1 MNAAQSKLWDR
12 IAALEIDDPESSLTF
27 SRRLS
32 RENLWAEPFAYRVVE
47 EYRRFLFLAMAAG
60 HPVTPSDQVDQAWHL
75 HLTYTRSYWE
85 DLCHGVLGHPLHHG
99 PTRGGA
105 QESAKFHDWY
115 ERTLDSY
122 RGLFGTEPPPDIWPP
137 AADRFGR
144 DLHFARVNLR
154 DHWVLPRPSSVLR
167 GAARRV
173 EEAGRPA
180 VVMPILAVVAVLC
193 LFLVGCAARGLPM
206 GGMDL
211 KGRSGPEF
219 LHFFVPLTLGAVA
232 CSIMLRRWAHAQVER
247 VEDPDF
253 AGATKALKD
262 PSKLDPYALILLARG
277 PSRIPPV
284 QAAVARLVDEGSL
297 TFNEEEKRLGL
308 GEVGEGRTFLPIEHA
323 VIDAVEGRVGSSGW
337 ETVKA
342 VSGSGEAAAIED
354 QLRGLGLIHS
364 ASNAMRMRL
373 APILPL
379 GVVLLLGLWRMAL
392 GIQRDRPVGYL
403 VLLCG
408 LLVVTLVLHL
418 MIRPWRNPRGD
429 SLYRTLL
436 RVKPQLK
443 SSPEPPSSPAF
454 PMAFALMGMAA
465 LPSTGKM
472 ATLQRGALLP
482 PPSDGSGGGCGGGG
496 DGGGGGGC
504 GGGGCGG
511 GGCGG

>member
-1 MNAAQSKLWDR
+1 MNTAQTTLWDR
-12 IAALEIDDPESSLTF
+12 ITAFEIDDPASSLTF
-27 SRRLS
+27 SRRLA
-32 RENLWAEPFAYRVVE
+32 RENRWGESFARRVVE
-47 EYRRFLFLAMAAG
+47 EYRRFLFLAMSAG

-85 DLCHGVLGHPLHHG
+85 DLCHEVLGHPLHHG
-99 PTRGGA
+99 PTKGGA
-105 QESAKFHDWY
+105 RESAKFHDWY

-122 RGLFGTEPPPDIWPP
+122 RSLFGTEPPPDIWPS

-154 DHWVLPRPSSVLR
+154 DHWVLPRPSSILR
-167 GAARRV
+167 GASRSMQ
-173 EEAGRPA
+173 EAGRA
-180 VVMPILAVVAVLC
+180 AIVVPILTVVVAFC
-193 LFLVGCAARGLPM
+193 LLLVGCAAQGLPM

-219 LHFFVPLTLGAVA
+219 LHFFIPLTLGAIA
-232 CSIMLRRWAHAQVER
+232 CSIMLRRWAHSREEP
-247 VEDPDF
+247 VEDGEF
-253 AGATKALKD
+253 AGAPKEVKD

-277 PSRIPPV
+277 PNRIPPV

-297 TFNEEEKRLGL
+297 TFNEEEKRLEL
-308 GEVGEGRTFLPIEHA
+308 GEVGADRTFLPIEHA
-323 VIDAVEGRVGSSGW
+323 VIDAVEERVGSTGW

-342 VSGSGEAAAIED
+342 VSGSGEVAAIED

-364 ASNAMRMRL
+364 ASNAARIRL
-373 APILPL
+373 APLLPL
-379 GVVLLLGLWRMAL
+379 GVVFLLGLWRMVL
-392 GIQRDRPVGYL
+392 GIQRDRPVGFL

-418 MIRPWRNPRGD
+418 AIRPWRNRRGEV
-429 SLYRTLL
+429 LYKTLQ

-443 SSPEPPSSPAF
+443 LSPAAPSSPAF
-454 PMAFALMGMAA
+454 PMAFALMGTAA
-465 LPSTGKM
+465 LPSTGEM
-472 ATLQRGALLP
+472 AALHRGALLP
-482 PPSDGSGGGCGGGG
+482 PPSDGSGGGCGA